1 MGSSHSYT
9 WDQRLISLV
18 LWTGVALDWTI
29 QSGVPMTSKRDDGQ
43 FQDGRKDLT
52 YPSSFVSSS
61 LTTCVLQYPVSP
73 PRPRVKVFS
82 ISWAYIFPF
91 IPVPWSSFGLP
102 LLFAPVLHS
111 CLLFHWSQSPVT
123 IMWFALEDVVN
134 AVGALPTPTGTYYFY
149 LRYLWQCLG
158 LSWLRKCR
166 ETHTQER
173 MPQLLRVVVPPSW
186 PLWWGRLCKECQEP
200 WGYTYAS
207 LCVC

>member
-111 CLLFHWSQSPVT
+111 CLLFHWSPVSSNNYVICIGGCGECCWCLAHTHLYLLFLPQVPVT
-123 IMWFALEDVVN
+123 MPGAFLVEEVQRNAHSGED
-134 AVGALPTPTGTYYFY
+134 APTTEGGCPTFLTF
-149 LRYLWQCLG
+149 
-158 LSWLRKCR
+158 
-166 ETHTQER
+166 
-173 MPQLLRVVVPPSW
+173 MMRV
-186 PLWWGRLCKECQEP
+186 PL
-200 WGYTYAS
+200 
-207 LCVC
+207 